1 MQEKEIKDI
10 ISKFGKIMGPVS
22 ERIANETAEKMKIM
36 KGGKISPSSEDETK
50 RFLKQ
55 LSDEYSNIIGR
66 KVVDTIIK
74 L

>member
-1 MQEKEIKDI
+1 MQEKEIKEI

-22 ERIANETAEKMKIM
+22 ERIANETAEKMKII
-36 KGGKISPSSEDETK
+36 KGGKISPGSEDEVK
-50 RFLKQ
+50 KFLKR

-66 KVVDTIIK
+66 KVVDTIIR